1 MYCRMCVAVCSR
13 NRAIACSVFP
23 PRVSPSVVC
32 AELASSW
39 CCARY
44 HQTLCPILHSSSSW
58 LQWCSYHPS
67 PLPSRGIRLA
77 ARSSRNRL
85 TVRLVSLHYIRFPI
99 PSVDPVGGVPNHH
112 LRVEHL
118 PALGKHSARKANSIL
133 HSHPHHSWEWRRRS
147 RTPSSLATR

>member
-1 MYCRMCVAVCSR
+1 MCCRMCVAVCSR
-13 NRAIACSVFP
+13 NRVIACSAFLL
-23 PRVSPSVVC
+23 RVSPSVVC
-32 AELASSW
+32 AESASSW

-44 HQTLCPILHSSSSW
+44 NRKLYLKLHSSSSW

-67 PLPSRGIRLA
+67 PLPSRGIRLT

-85 TVRLVSLHYIRFPI
+85 TVRLVSLQYIRFPI
-99 PSVDPVGGVPNHH
+99 PLVDPVGGVPNHH
-112 LRVEHL
+112 PRVEHI
-118 PALGKHSARKANSIL
+118 PALGEHSVRKANSIL